1 MEQEQSAFSEGIAP
15 GGLRDKPQIKL
26 LVCYLLK
33 MLDKSLTRSQINE
46 IFQEYPVANYFEVNE
61 ALSELIKNGMIHS
74 DLGEDDEIL
83 TITHKAKYEV
93 GVIERSLPKSIREK
107 SVSTALRILSRE
119 KIQNECEC
127 SVEERDGGY
136 RVSFAI
142 GDVGVELL
150 RLSVFVADFSHV
162 EIVKKNFFDNA
173 AALYSDIISTLTV
186 E

>member
-93 GVIERSLPKSIREK
+93 GVIERSLP
-107 SVSTALRILSRE
+107 
-119 KIQNECEC
+119 
-127 SVEERDGGY
+127 
-136 RVSFAI
+136 
-142 GDVGVELL
+142 
-150 RLSVFVADFSHV
+150 
-162 EIVKKNFFDNA
+162 
-173 AALYSDIISTLTV
+173 
-186 E
+186 